1 VKKEITETKIRLEN
15 FVGKNFNQNSQ
26 INGILL
32 GYIGT
37 GKTSLIKNFC
47 MTFDETLRGTS

>member
-1 VKKEITETKIRLEN
+1 VKKETTETKTRLEN
-15 FVGKNFNQNSQ
+15 FVEKNFNQNSQ

-37 GKTSLIKNFC
+37 GKTSLMKNFC
-47 MTFDETLRGTS
+47 LIFDEILRGTS